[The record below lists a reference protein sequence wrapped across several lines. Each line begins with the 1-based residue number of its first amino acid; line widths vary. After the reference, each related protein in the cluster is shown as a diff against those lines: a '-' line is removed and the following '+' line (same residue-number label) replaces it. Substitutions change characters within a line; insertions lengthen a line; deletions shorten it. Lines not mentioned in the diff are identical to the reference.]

1 MIRNTKIV
9 SVSEVQGYLSK
20 GARVHPLLYTAF
32 LDQLIELEFSDK
44 LRILPQTRLE
54 IYSTR
59 VASNIAR
66 RLAA

>member
-1 MIRNTKIV
+1 MIRNTKTV
-9 SVSEVQGYLSK
+9 SVSEVQGYLSR
-20 GARVHPLLYTAF
+20 GARVHPLLYAAF
-32 LDQLIELEFSDK
+32 IDQLIELEFNHR
-44 LRILPQTRLE
+44 LQILPKIRLE

>member
-1 MIRNTKIV
+1 MIRNTKNV
-9 SVSEVQGYLSK
+9 SVSEVQGYLSM
-20 GARVHPLLYTAF
+20 GARVHPLLYATF
-32 LDQLIELEFSDK
+32 LDQLVELEFDHK

-59 VASNIAR
+59 VATNIAR

>member
-1 MIRNTKIV
+1 MIRNTKVV

-20 GARVHPLLYTAF
+20 GARVHPLLYAAF
-32 LDQLIELEFSDK
+32 LDQLVKLEFDHK
-44 LRILPQTRLE
+44 LRILPHTRLE

>member
-9 SVSEVQGYLSK
+9 SVSEVQGYLSM
-20 GARVHPLLYTAF
+20 GARVHPLLYAAF
-32 LDQLIELEFSDK
+32 LNQLIELEFHHK

-59 VASNIAR
+59 VATNIAR